1 MGFSIGIL
9 SLSGFFIIVGDER
22 KNRDARG
29 AGSVG
34 RGLSWMDESVGM

>member
-1 MGFSIGIL
+1 MGFSIALL
-9 SLSGFFIIVGDER
+9 SLSGFLIIVGGVR
-22 KNRDARG
+22 KNQGVGG